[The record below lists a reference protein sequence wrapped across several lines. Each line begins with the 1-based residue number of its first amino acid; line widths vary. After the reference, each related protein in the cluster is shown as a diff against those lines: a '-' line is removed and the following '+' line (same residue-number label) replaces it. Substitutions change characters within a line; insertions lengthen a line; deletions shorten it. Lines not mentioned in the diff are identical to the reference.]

1 MHHPLWRL
9 ATRLLGATVLLFAS
23 HAFAQPAAPASAT
36 PLSSGEILQELR
48 SFRELGSV
56 LYVAAH
62 PDDENTRLIAYLARG
77 RGYRTGY
84 LSLTRG
90 DGGQNL
96 IGTELRDSLG
106 LIRTQELIAARRID
120 GAQQFFTRANDFGF
134 SKDYR
139 ETLSIWNRDQVL
151 ADMIRVIRTFRPDV
165 LVTRFS
171 PQPGTTHGH
180 HTASAIL
187 ALEAFTLAADPAA
200 FSKELGHLPPWQ
212 AKRVLWNTGPS
223 GASRTG
229 QSANPTVLRLDVG
242 GFNPLLGE
250 SFGEIAARS
259 RTMHK
264 SQGFGSVGTRG
275 TAYEHFQLLAG
286 EPATTD
292 ILDGI
297 DTTWS
302 RIPGAAALGPLTDAA
317 LKNFSPQNPAAS
329 IPALLEIRSALAA
342 LPTDPILADKRAHLD
357 RILTACLGL
366 HWETVIPQ
374 AEAVPGETLKLRHT
388 LIARNN
394 FPVRWLATRYP
405 TLATEI
411 PVATDLAA
419 NVALNQ
425 ENAQPLPPATS
436 LTQPY
441 WLRSDGTAGMF
452 AVADPAL
459 IGLPENPPAFPVEHF
474 IEIAGQTL
482 IVADEPVQV
491 IDDPV
496 KGEIRRRL
504 AVIPPVSLGFTQNLE
519 LFSPGSAKTVAVEV
533 TAARTSTTG
542 TLRIEAPSGWKTS
555 PSSQPFALGRVGEK
569 SLLTF
574 TVSPQTSASSAPATA
589 SLTAA
594 ADIDNVTYRNRRID
608 IRYDHIPPQLLQP
621 PASLKAVSIDLQI
634 RGKTVG
640 YLPGAGDLVA
650 DSLTRMGYSVT
661 FLTGAD
667 LTIDRLRS
675 FDTVVLGIRA
685 FNTRTDLVP
694 QLPALFD
701 YAKNGGTVIVQYNTT
716 ADLPS
721 APLAPYDLKISRDR
735 VTEENATVTILA
747 PNHPALNTPNKI
759 TSADFDGWVQERG
772 LYFPNQWAP
781 EFTPLIACAD
791 AGETPLSGG
800 LLVAQHGKGW
810 FVYTGLSW
818 FRELPEGVPGA
829 YRLFANLVSLG
840 K

>member
-1 MHHPLWRL
+1 MHHPLRRL
-9 ATRLLGATVLLFAS
+9 ATQLLGATVLFLTTSFALS
-23 HAFAQPAAPASAT
+23 TATASAAPAPCLSA
-36 PLSSGEILQELR
+36 GEILQELR

-84 LSLTRG
+84 LSITRG

-96 IGTELRDSLG
+96 IGTELRDALG
-106 LIRTQELIAARRID
+106 VIRTQELLAARRID

-139 ETLSIWNRDQVL
+139 ETLAIWDRDQVL
-151 ADMIRVIRTFRPDV
+151 ADMIRTIRTFQPDV

-187 ALEAFTLAADPAA
+187 TLEAFTLAADPAA
-200 FSKELGHLPPWQ
+200 YREELGHLPPWQ

-229 QSANPTVLRLDVG
+229 QGANATVLRLDVG

-250 SFGEIAARS
+250 SYGEIAARS

-264 SQGFGSVGTRG
+264 SQGFGSVSTRG
-275 TAYEHFQLLAG
+275 TTYEHFQLLAG
-286 EPATTD
+286 DPATTD
-292 ILDGI
+292 ILEGV
-297 DTTWS
+297 DTTWN
-302 RIPGAAALGPLTDAA
+302 RLPGGAALGPLIDYA
-317 LKNFSPQNPAAS
+317 LQSFQPADPAAS
-329 IPALLEIRSALAA
+329 VPTLLKIRGLLAA
-342 LPTDPILADKRAHLD
+342 LPTDSPASGKRAQLD

-366 HWETVIPQ
+366 HWETVIPH
-374 AEAVPGETLKLRHT
+374 AEVVPGETLKLRHT

-394 FPVRWLATRYP
+394 FPLRWLTTRYP
-405 TLATEI
+405 SLQTELA
-411 PVATDLAA
+411 VASDLAA
-419 NVALNQ
+419 NVSLNK
-425 ENAQPLPPATS
+425 ENTQPLPATALLS
-436 LTQPY
+436 QPY
-441 WLRSDGTAGMF
+441 WLRSDGTTGMF
-452 AVADPAL
+452 AVADPSL
-459 IGLPENPPAFPVEHF
+459 IGTPENPPAFPVEHL
-474 IEIAGQTL
+474 IEIGGQTL
-482 IVADEPVQV
+482 ILADEPVQI

-504 AVIPPVSLGFTQNLE
+504 DVIPPVSLGFTQSLE
-519 LFSPGSAKTVAVEV
+519 LFSPSAAKTIAVEV
-533 TAARTSTTG
+533 TAARANTTG
-542 TLRIEAPSGWKTS
+542 TLRLEAPTGWQIS
-555 PSSQPFALGRVGEK
+555 PASQTFALGGVGEK
-569 SLLTF
+569 TALTF
-574 TVSPQTSASSAPATA
+574 SVTPPSTATNVSLVAV
-589 SLTAA
+589 
-594 ADIDNVTYRNRRID
+594 ADLNGITYRNRRID

-621 PASLKAVSIDLQI
+621 PASIKAVSLDLQI

-650 DSLTRMGYSVT
+650 ESLTRIGYSVT
-661 FLTGAD
+661 QLTGAD
-667 LTIDRLRS
+667 LTSERLRA

-685 FNTRTDLVP
+685 FNTRTDLIP
-694 QLPALFD
+694 QLPALFA
-701 YAKNGGTVIVQYNTT
+701 YAENGGTVIVQYNTT
-716 ADLPS
+716 ADLPN
-721 APLAPYDLKISRDR
+721 AKLAPYDLRISRDR
-735 VTEENATVTILA
+735 VTDENAAVTFLA
-747 PNHPALNTPNKI
+747 PDHPALNTPNKI
-759 TSADFDGWVQERG
+759 TPADFDGWLQERG
-772 LYFPNQWAP
+772 LYFPNQWDAK
-781 EFTPLIACAD
+781 FTPLISCSD
-791 AGETPLSGG
+791 AGEKQLSGG

-829 YRLFANLVSLG
+829 YRLLANLVSLG